1 MSCSTL
7 RTLREKL
14 SLQLLGYMCVL
25 CVICI
30 FLKKE
35 LTVQVIVTS
44 ELRKPEPDF
53 RGILFQGLSFILFYS
68 FF

>member
-1 MSCSTL
+1 MDTKRKIKSPVTGIYVCL
-7 RTLREKL
+7 
-14 SLQLLGYMCVL
+14 MFNVH
-25 CVICI
+25 